1 LGNWVWAEHRSVS
14 TSAFVDRPP
23 GIAKGLLFACLNQ
36 SLSADLCMD
45 KFNLP
50 SSMRLKLQILAAAFL
65 PMLLLGLWL
74 GSKGFW

>member
-1 LGNWVWAEHRSVS
+1 
-14 TSAFVDRPP
+14 
-23 GIAKGLLFACLNQ
+23 
-36 SLSADLCMD
+36 MD